1 MMCVAHK
8 VCLTLLLLAV
18 VNMIPP
24 FCCLGTDPPA
34 AAEPVQPDTV
44 GGKTPRLKIGTA
56 ENLFD
61 LGAEEKMLAWEKW
74 HARVGNVLSKRVNK
88 AAKKMLGLALVRIT
102 VQRDHRLVAELV
114 SASTPELGDACL
126 SAAQSLD
133 GDPLL
138 EFPAESKREAIAFRF
153 QYKRGLLTLPGKHF
167 IKDDYEKM
175 DK

>member
-1 MMCVAHK
+1 MRVAHK
-8 VCLTLLLLAV
+8 VCLTLLSLAV
-18 VNMIPP
+18 VNMSQSL
-24 FCCLGTDPPA
+24 CCLGSDPPT
-34 AAEPVQPDTV
+34 AAEPVQSDTV
-44 GGKTPRLKIGTA
+44 NGKTPKLKIGTA

-88 AAKKMLGLALVRIT
+88 EAKKMLGLALVRIT
-102 VQRDHRLVAELV
+102 VQRDHKLVAELV
-114 SASTPELGDACL
+114 SASTPELGDVCV
-126 SAAQSLD
+126 SAAQTLD

-138 EFPAESKREAIAFRF
+138 EFPVESKRDVLAFRF
-153 QYKRGLLTLPGKHF
+153 QYKRGLLTMPGKHF